1 MIQNIMSNIRA
12 SWLLQ
17 TALMALMALINLL
30 GMNHNDDVEDCKLL
44 IALMLLVM
52 VEVAVS

>member
-1 MIQNIMSNIRA
+1 MSNIRA